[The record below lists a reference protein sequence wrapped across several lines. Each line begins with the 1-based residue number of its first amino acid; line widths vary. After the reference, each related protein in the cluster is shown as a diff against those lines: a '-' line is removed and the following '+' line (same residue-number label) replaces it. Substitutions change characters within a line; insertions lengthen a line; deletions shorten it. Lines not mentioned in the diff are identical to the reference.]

1 MYVYLYDNFLRHKSF
16 SSTIKAIEVRLTD
29 YGIAGKILRLHNY
42 IDVKPIIDD
51 EIKRGAETIVIV
63 GNDATFG
70 QVLSRGATCDCIFG
84 FLPLG
89 PNNTIADVLGIPI
102 GVSSCDILSRR
113 RKEKL
118 DVGWMNNRYFVSQL
132 NVPPAKIE
140 VIYDEKFKVSSK
152 DKIEVVVCNLQP
164 FYWKR
169 DKKDKEQQVVHPQ
182 DDKLEA
188 FLRPLTKKRWW
199 GYKYEEPSVFPFE
212 EMEIIGAEAFA
223 VEADG
228 KYSKESRLKIRLARN
243 KIEMIVGRNRKF

>member
-16 SSTIKAIEVRLTD
+16 SSTIKAMEVKLTD

-51 EIKRGAETIVIV
+51 EIKKGAKTIVIV

-70 QVLSRGATCDCIFG
+70 QVLSRGATCDCVFG
-84 FLPLG
+84 FLPVG
-89 PNNTIADVLGIPI
+89 PDNTIADVLGVSI
-102 GVSSCDILSRR
+102 GVDACDVLSRR

-132 NVPPAKIE
+132 RVPPAKVE
-140 VIYDEKFKVSSK
+140 VIYDEKFKASSR
-152 DKIEVVVCNLQP
+152 DKMEVVVCNLQP

-169 DKKDKEQQVVHPQ
+169 DKKDSEQQVVHPQ
-182 DDKLEA
+182 DGKLEA

-199 GYKYEEPSVFPFE
+199 GYNYEEPSVFPFE
-212 EMEIIGAEAFA
+212 EMEIIGDEAFA

-228 KYSKESRLKIRLARN
+228 KYSKEVRLKIRLARN

>member
-1 MYVYLYDNFLRHKSF
+1 MYVYLYDNFLRHKNF
-16 SSTIKAIEVRLTD
+16 FAIIKAMEVKLTD

-51 EIKRGAETIVIV
+51 EIKRGAKTIVIV

-70 QVLSRGATCDCIFG
+70 QVLSRGATCDCVFG
-84 FLPLG
+84 FLPVG
-89 PNNTIADVLGIPI
+89 PDNTIADVLGIPI
-102 GVSSCDILSRR
+102 GIDSCDALSRR

-132 NVPPAKIE
+132 KVPPAKIE

-152 DKIEVVVCNLQP
+152 DKMEVVVCNLQP

-169 DKKDKEQQVVHPQ
+169 DKKDQEQQVVHPQ

-199 GYKYEEPSVFPFE
+199 GYKYEEPSIFPFG

-228 KYSKESRLKIRLARN
+228 KHSKEVRLKIRLARN